1 MALLCAYL
9 EKIGAG
15 IRTCQSRL
23 QEAHPLPILSWGS
36 ISDFRISDVR
46 QAGAHYFALCMHG
59 LRTAGRVSPPL
70 RLATGRNNSC
80 GQVTTLPRAR
90 AWCAGNQRCCRHGG
104 RRDGRWSRRGG
115 GSTRRAPSATGLYQL
130 ILIRL
135 LYNLGYPGLSW
146 VIPKHGLSWD
156 ILGYLGISR
165 LGVYPMITWGN
176 PT

>member
-1 MALLCAYL
+1 MGCP
-9 EKIGAG
+9 
-15 IRTCQSRL
+15 TQS
-23 QEAHPLPILSWGS
+23 HPSLSERCVFDEHG
-36 ISDFRISDVR
+36 VQ

-70 RLATGRNNSC
+70 RLAKGRNNSC

-135 LYNLGYPGLSW
+135 LYNLGYPGLSR
-146 VIPKHGLSWD
+146 VIPKHELSRD
-156 ILGYLGISR
+156 ILGYLGITR
-165 LGVYPMITWGN
+165 HGVYPVITWGN
-176 PT
+176 PA